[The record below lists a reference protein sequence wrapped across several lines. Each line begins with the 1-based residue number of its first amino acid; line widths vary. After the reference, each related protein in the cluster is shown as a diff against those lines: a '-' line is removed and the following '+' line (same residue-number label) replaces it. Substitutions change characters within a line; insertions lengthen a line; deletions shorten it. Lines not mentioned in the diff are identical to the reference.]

1 MKILMKISSIFL
13 LVFVFAAC
21 SNSSEDMD
29 PILPDQPKTEVK
41 VSGNVMAIKTG
52 TLSPQSGTNTKGMI
66 EIVSDDAGKYFLRLG
81 KDFVSDFHTGTVTV
95 YLSTTNK
102 LKLSES
108 GSFQLVSVVNEN
120 GEHFFNLPNL
130 PNSKFTHG
138 IIWCGA
144 AGIPFGNGEFN

>member
-13 LVFVFAAC
+13 LVFVLAAC
-21 SNSSEDMD
+21 SNSSEDMNPNIPD
-29 PILPDQPKTEVK
+29 PTTEVK
-41 VSGNVMAIKTG
+41 VTANVMAIKTG
-52 TLSPQSGTNTKGMI
+52 TLNSQSGTNTKGMI

-108 GSFQLVSVVNEN
+108 GSFQLVSVVNQN

-130 PNSKFTHG
+130 PDSKFTHG

>member
-1 MKILMKISSIFL
+1 MKALKKISSLIL
-13 LVFVFAAC
+13 LVLVLAAC
-21 SNSSEDMD
+21 SSSSDEMD
-29 PILPDQPKTEVK
+29 PILPDPKTEVK
-41 VSGNVMAIKTG
+41 VTGNVMAIKTG
-52 TLSPQSGTNTKGMI
+52 TLSARSGTNTKGMI

-95 YLSTTNK
+95 YLSTTNQ

-130 PNSKFTHG
+130 PDSKFTHG

-144 AGIPFGNGEFN
+144 AGIPFGVGSFN